1 MKEIKEDD
9 DVESLEIESNKV
21 TILNK
26 YLKKKLKLYKKYIIL
41 TKDTVTKCL
50 SDKNNSSFNLF
61 NSYVNE
67 IQKDFDNLKEEYEK
81 KYYPK
86 HQSLYDECLSDIT
99 MGKPVLKQIRA
110 EEFALDYLKD
120 EKDCIIK
127 LLKKSVK
134 SSKEFHLFREPRRDS
149 LIDTKKGNK
158 EIEITTSEL
167 QQNML
172 YECKKCNKYTH
183 KIKKYN
189 YQKKEIKKNIE
200 LLKKYIENEKSNNKI
215 DVKSINSNTNNENS
229 KNEEKQDKDK
239 LFPNKFTFEMGKVD
253 LKQSVNLNFIN
264 PSFGRKKKKNEE
276 EEENKSD
283 EEHRAGSGEKYK
295 SRKSGVIALK
305 KSFRTGNKNKRR
317 KNKIISE
324 FKKVE
329 DLFNISS
336 EEGEKEKI
344 IHDELHSDDET
355 VFEDKI
361 VQPKELKSTYL
372 KNVKKEIPTL
382 NLNQIEYNKL
392 KIIKEADK
400 YSLQRRNNKSQNID
414 KNIKEVK
421 KKIEKINEKV
431 TLNQQKE
438 KIMKDYIEK
447 IKEKLQILK
456 PIKSNTSAYKVKTDF
471 IKKSLFGGD
480 LIEEEKYDDENGIGN
495 KSSDYEN
502 EEKEDSDKEA
512 QNIFNYN
519 NEMKRSVFVGRLGNK
534 KKNMKKMKQSV
545 HDGIFKNRL
554 RDKLRERERAKSK

>member
-200 LLKKYIENEKSNNKI
+200 ILKKYIENEKSNNKI

-534 KKNMKKMKQSV
+534 KK
-545 HDGIFKNRL
+545 I
-554 RDKLRERERAKSK
+554 

>member
-215 DVKSINSNTNNENS
+215 DVKSINSNSNTNNENS

-534 KKNMKKMKQSV
+534 KKKYEKDETKCT
-545 HDGIFKNRL
+545 
-554 RDKLRERERAKSK
+554 